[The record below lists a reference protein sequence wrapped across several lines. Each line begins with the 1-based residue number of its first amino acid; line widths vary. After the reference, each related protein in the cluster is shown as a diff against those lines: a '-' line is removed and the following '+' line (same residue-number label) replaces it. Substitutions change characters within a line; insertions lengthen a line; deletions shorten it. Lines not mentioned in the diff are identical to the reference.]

1 MTIVMNDYT
10 FPWIPLISKS
20 PEGWAVHQSTFHA
33 FTHSGSLLVAVSSKL
48 DSSFCLVI
56 VCNQPLVATS
66 ETIFF
71 MLVNFLLVAIFVLF
85 AFLFILPLLLL
96 CTILIH
102 LKWLSGSPRI
112 FK

>member
-48 DSSFCLVI
+48 DSSFCLVF
-56 VCNQPLVATS
+56 VCNLPFVATS

-71 MLVNFLLVAIFVLF
+71 ILVNFPLFAIFVLF
-85 AFLFILPLLLL
+85 ALLFILPLLPPVYYFNP
-96 CTILIH
+96 
-102 LKWLSGSPRI
+102 LKCFSASSRI
-112 FK
+112 F